1 MVVNGYSQSAGR
13 CRDISIIVMRSSR
26 GPGAAAHNQLI
37 GVSTREFIP
46 LSLLLVVSG
55 HSQPTQQ
62 LLQSALI
69 GDVDSTDSKQ
79 RLTTNNS
86 DTQSASSQPTTLLS
100 VVSGDSQPADRRH
113 AMCAYCVIILV
124 LAAAA
129 THNQFENRTHCTPEY
144 RRRQLKASPIR
155 GKYCIQRIR
164 FTAEDHISSSRQ
176 NHRPLYRSDSF
187 VLCGGSRLS
196 RQSRRQAT
204 KRHRLMHLDILPDP
218 LGQACSNT
226 ANKRHSGSGILYI
239 LPSSV
244 DTRPFGILK
253 QLTTLHIIF
262 PSTSMMF
269 TIIFHSDFRLRICKI
284 KEKTPFG
291 RTACSCVSGN
301 LDSRIDLRGG
311 KSMRHQYQT
320 QFAFTERI
328 RVLMHECHRTAAIR
342 GSARHPTTLSSNSFM
357 RLVTQITQLT
367 KCHPSLIRIPPH
379 QSVTKQHQS
388 PQSRLPRVHQP
399 RGVRRYARDVAQLH
413 PPHRITPIHASN
425 SRNTA
430 ARFLRTRDDDQLLM
444 IELTWHIDAQQFQR
458 STQRENQRRRD
469 PRLQFTA
476 SNQCLGLDA
485 QQSDRSCLNPS
496 AIRLF

>member
-1 MVVNGYSQSAGR
+1 MPRHVDNCHALISLTGSSGSQPADR
-13 CRDISIIVMRSSR
+13 CIDTRIH
-26 GPGAAAHNQLI
+26 PAA
-37 GVSTREFIP
+37 P
-46 LSLLLVVSG
+46 LLVVSG

-69 GDVDSTDSKQ
+69 GNVDSTDSKQ

-124 LAAAA
+124 LTASNHSQSIRKQA
-129 THNQFENRTHCTPEY
+129 HCTPEY
-144 RRRQLKASPIR
+144 RRRQLKSSPIR
-155 GKYCIQRIR
+155 GKYCIHRIR
-164 FTAEDHISSSRQ
+164 FTAESHISSSRQ
-176 NHRPLYRSDSF
+176 KHRPFYRSDSF
-187 VLCGGSRLS
+187 VLRGGSRLS
-196 RQSRRQAT
+196 HQSRRQAT

-269 TIIFHSDFRLRICKI
+269 TIIFNSNFRLRIRKI
-284 KEKTPFG
+284 KKKTPFG
-291 RTACSCVSGN
+291 RTACSCGIGN
-301 LDSRIDLRGG
+301 LDGRIDLRGR

-320 QFAFTERI
+320 QFAFAERI
-328 RVLMHECHRTAAIR
+328 RVLTHECHRTAAIR

-357 RLVTQITQLT
+357 RLVAQITQLT

-388 PQSRLPRVHQP
+388 PQSRLPRIHQP
-399 RGVRRYARDVAQLH
+399 CGVRRYARDVAQLH

-430 ARFLRTRDDDQLLM
+430 ARFLRTCDDDQLLV
-444 IELTWHIDAQQFQR
+444 IELTRHIDAQQFQR
-458 STQRENQRRRD
+458 STQRENQRRRNA
-469 PRLQFTA
+469 RLQFTA
-476 SNQCLGLDA
+476 ADQRLGLDA
-485 QQSDRSCLNPS
+485 QQSDRGCLNPP